1 MKGRADMNRTVKLA
15 AQGLV
20 LTAAFFITT
29 VAASARMQF
38 TAVTLGDGTCGNR
51 CPIVIQA
58 EGRITR
64 EAANDF
70 IAIAKRASDEGRLL
84 NMVLI
89 HSPGGS
95 VVGSMMLGATFRTL
109 GTTVVV
115 ARVSRGGG
123 FFSGPQ
129 VDSRSGRVI
138 PQGSVTNAMCNSACV
153 YAVMG
158 GKKRVIPTDSRMG
171 VHRMQSEENYGFD
184 PVSGRVVTDKKTG
197 SQQEVLALKRYSK
210 FMGIDP
216 RIIDLAES
224 VPHEDIR
231 ILSADQVLGFKLGVP
246 KLR

>member
-1 MKGRADMNRTVKLA
+1 MNISMRVAVSGLALA
-15 AQGLV
+15 AFL
-20 LTAAFFITT
+20 LTTADP
-29 VAASARMQF
+29 ASARMQF
-38 TAVTLGDGTCGNR
+38 TAVPLGDDKCGQR
-51 CPIVIQA
+51 CPVVIQA

-64 EAANDF
+64 EAADDF
-70 IAIAKRASDEGRLL
+70 VAFAKSLVDDGRLL

-115 ARVSRGGG
+115 ARVNHGGG
-123 FFSGPQ
+123 FFSSPS

-138 PQGSVTNAMCNSACV
+138 PQGAITNAMCNSACV

-171 VHRMQSEENYGFD
+171 VHRMQSEESYGFD
-184 PVSGRVVTDKKTG
+184 PNSGRVVTDKKTG
-197 SQQEVLALKRYSK
+197 SAQEVQALKRYSR

-231 ILSADQVLGFKLGVP
+231 ILSADQVRGFRLGVAR
-246 KLR
+246 LR

>member
-1 MKGRADMNRTVKLA
+1 MNRTVKLA

-38 TAVTLGDGTCGNR
+38 TAVSLGDGTCGTK

-115 ARVSRGGG
+115 ARVNRGGG
-123 FFSGPQ
+123 FFSSPS

-138 PQGSVTNAMCNSACV
+138 PQGAVTNAMCNSACV

-197 SQQEVLALKRYSK
+197 SQQEVMALKRYSK

-231 ILSADQVLGFKLGVP
+231 ILSASQVLGFKLGVP

>member
-1 MKGRADMNRTVKLA
+1 MNRSSRA
-15 AQGLV
+15 AITGLV
-20 LTAAFFITT
+20 VAMAVIAGTAT
-29 VAASARMQF
+29 ASARMQF
-38 TAVTLGDGTCGNR
+38 TAVPLVDSRCGEK
-51 CPIVIQA
+51 CPVVIQA

-64 EAANDF
+64 EAADDF
-70 IAIAKRASDEGRLL
+70 VAYAKSVSDSGRLL

-138 PQGSVTNAMCNSACV
+138 PQGAITNAICNSACV

-158 GKKRVIPTDSRMG
+158 GRKRVIPTDSRMG
-171 VHRMQSEENYGFD
+171 VHRMQSEESYGFD
-184 PVSGRVVTDKKTG
+184 PISGRVVTDKKSG
-197 SQQEVLALKRYSK
+197 SAQEVMALKRYSR

-231 ILSADQVLGFKLGVP
+231 VLSADQVRGFKLGVP
-246 KLR
+246 KLK

>member
-1 MKGRADMNRTVKLA
+1 MNRSAQAAVRGLA
-15 AQGLV
+15 FGIALLAGS
-20 LTAAFFITT
+20 T
-29 VAASARMQF
+29 AASARMQF
-38 TAVTLGDGTCGNR
+38 TAVPLADSRCGDS
-51 CPIVIQA
+51 CPVVIQA

-70 IAIAKRASDEGRLL
+70 VAFAKSVSDSGRLL
-84 NMVLI
+84 NMVMI

-123 FFSGPQ
+123 WFSGPQ
-129 VDSRSGRVI
+129 IDSRSGRAI
-138 PQGSVTNAMCNSACV
+138 PQGAVTNAICNSACV

-158 GKKRVIPTDSRMG
+158 GRKRVIPTDSRMG
-171 VHRMQSEENYGFD
+171 VHRMQSEESYGFD
-184 PVSGRVVTDKKTG
+184 PVSGRVITDRKTG
-197 SQQEVLALKRYSK
+197 STQEVQALKRYSK

-224 VPHEDIR
+224 IPHEDIR
-231 ILSADQVLGFKLGVP
+231 VLSADQVRTFKLGVP
-246 KLR
+246 KLK